1 MKQVTT
7 YIMTALLM
15 IVAVNAKAVVISVSP
30 SIQTVPVNS
39 EVLLDVFYDTEGI
52 NTVGGVFSVNF
63 DNNAFDFVNVE
74 FDSNLS
80 DDSAFRVFPTGAVN
94 GNAFNLG
101 FASFSGFDGAAK
113 VGTLTFLAQQEGVFN
128 FFLDNPLP
136 GHDAF
141 PEGASYIGAQVQVNA
156 VPLPAAS
163 WLLLSSF
170 VSLVAV
176 GRRRHIG

>member
-1 MKQVTT
+1 MKQVTK
-7 YIMTALLM
+7 YIITSLLL
-15 IVAVNAKAVVISVSP
+15 IVAVNAKAVVVSVSP
-30 SIQTVPVNS
+30 SIQTISVN
-39 EVLLDVFYDTEGI
+39 EQILLDVFYDTEGI
-52 NTVGGVFSVNF
+52 STIGGVFSVNF
-63 DNNAFDFVNVE
+63 DNNAFDFIGVE

-80 DDSAFRVFPTGAVN
+80 DDSAFRVFPTEAVN

-101 FASFSGFDGAAK
+101 FASFSGFDGAGK
-113 VGTLTFLAQQEGVFN
+113 VATLTFLAQQEGLFD
-128 FFLDNPLP
+128 FILDNPLP

-141 PEGASYIGAQVQVNA
+141 PEGASYIDAQVQVNA

-176 GRRRHIG
+176 GRRKRIG